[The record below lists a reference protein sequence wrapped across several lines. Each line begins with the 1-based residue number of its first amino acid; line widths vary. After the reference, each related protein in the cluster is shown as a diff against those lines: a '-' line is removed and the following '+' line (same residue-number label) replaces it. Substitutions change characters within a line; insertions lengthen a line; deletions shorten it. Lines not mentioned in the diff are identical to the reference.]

1 MMGPSEIAPSRPD
14 FDTAARRVSESAT
27 SLTERDL
34 LEPSVWAFG
43 EDGRLREDV
52 RFRET
57 PWGRWMGASDYL
69 ANDVLE
75 RELRRGERAELLW
88 QERCAELGRHV
99 GARAVVCEGDP
110 RLVFFGDRVRL
121 AARELS
127 EEPLLEEASPLEQY
141 RTHLPVLTLEAA
153 AASEPAGD
161 WGPKARA
168 QSVEPRGW
176 LRVDLDRPLNDRMF
190 VARLRGSSMD
200 DGHSGLRD
208 RAWVVFEFSFHR
220 GVAYD
225 SGKAKLDVLVR
236 GAFRD
241 PETGSYA
248 VKRWDRGA
256 EVRLRSL
263 NPDRVRYPD
272 IVVPDG
278 TLDELRVIATV
289 REALSPTAFARK
301 PRPRR
306 KVGTRALGTK
316 SDLQRLGDAVAARG
330 RSFFEG
336 SPPPDDGED
345 REVRW
350 GAELVCRSYD
360 EGGPHLEVGP
370 LVGLP
375 GFVKRLQLVGT
386 QWSQTFL
393 ASNARTFA
401 VRERVDVTTGPWTLV
416 APGFEEE
423 LEREL
428 GQLTVEPPHGDQL
441 TPFRVGADGIGRRVA
456 TVTPGERYRLLV
468 PPTIAVPEAQPLTN
482 GWRLW
487 EIEVDLEDASLVA
500 RLEELGLRVGEAQLA
515 LGWVPPLPERWSTS
529 PRGEEYACFAVGA
542 DPVVAIR
549 GGAIEEADDAVA
561 VLVRV
566 DTGESTHVPIEPGP
580 RAFLKLEGLA
590 VGRYVLA
597 VTHRRVAVRPVRLFF
612 EIDAVPT
619 PVVDAA
625 WRLLRDGEPVQNST
639 RLDLRELGSDSLRL
653 EGPPGWP
660 VAIVWEVQRRE
671 FLGSDTLDADG
682 SLSGDELLRPLEER
696 RRRERL
702 GDVTF
707 ELGELGAITVRHK
720 RHNSPAAV
728 RDAIAR
734 LTTQRSQLLSGQGSY
749 SDLLRFV
756 VGPVCDQLGFDL
768 GADDGEG
775 LFDGPGAV
783 TRWLE
788 RTEPVLLGLERKKVR
803 LLVLGDALESLR
815 THSVRTW
822 IDDRCRRA
830 GVRDAILTTGEL
842 WTEHRVDST
851 LNRRVYALGDVTN
864 DDEAWQAF
872 LEDFA
877 EGL

>member
-1 MMGPSEIAPSRPD
+1 MTRGHVELRRD
-14 FDTAARRVSESAT
+14 FDAAARRLAASPT
-27 SLTERDL
+27 SLTEREL
-34 LEPSVWAFG
+34 LEQSVWAFG
-43 EDGRLREDV
+43 EDGRLREDL

-57 PWGRWMGASDYL
+57 PWGRWMSASDYL

-75 RELRRGERAELLW
+75 RELRCGERAELPWL
-88 QERCAELGRHV
+88 ERCAELGRHV

-110 RLVFFGDRVRL
+110 RLVFSGDRVRL

-153 AASEPAGD
+153 AASEPAGE
-161 WGPKARA
+161 WGPKAPARA
-168 QSVEPRGW
+168 VEPRGW

-208 RAWVVFEFSFHR
+208 RAWVVFEFSFHH

-248 VKRWDRGA
+248 VKRWDRGG
-256 EVRLRSL
+256 EIRLRSL
-263 NPDRVRYPD
+263 NPDRERYPD
-272 IVVPDG
+272 IVVSDG

-306 KVGTRALGTK
+306 KIGTRAFRTE
-316 SDLQRLGDAVAARG
+316 SDLQRLGETVAARG

-336 SPPPDDGED
+336 SPPPEDGEE

-350 GAELVCRSYD
+350 GAELICRSCD

-375 GFVKRLQLVGT
+375 GFVKRLQLVGEE
-386 QWSQTFL
+386 WSRSFL
-393 ASNARTFA
+393 ASNARAFA
-401 VRERVDVTTGPWTLV
+401 VRERVDVATGPWTLV

-423 LEREL
+423 LAQEL
-428 GQLTVEPPHGDQL
+428 GAVAIEPPHGDQL
-441 TPFRVGADGIGRRVA
+441 TPFRVGADGIGRRVV

-468 PPTIAVPEAQPLTN
+468 PPTISIQEGQPLTN
-482 GWRLW
+482 GWRVW

-500 RLEELGLRVGEAQLA
+500 RLEALGLPVGEAQLA
-515 LGWVPPLPERWSTS
+515 VGWVPPLPERWASS
-529 PRGEEYACFAVGA
+529 PRGEEYACFAIGA
-542 DPVVAIR
+542 DPVVAVR
-549 GGAIEEADDAVA
+549 GGAIVEEDDAVA

-566 DTGESTHVPIEPGP
+566 DTGESTHVPLAPGP
-580 RAFLKLEGLA
+580 HAFLKLEGLA

-612 EIDAVPT
+612 EIDAAPA
-619 PVVDAA
+619 PFVDAA
-625 WRLLRDGEPVQNST
+625 WRLLREGEPIPDQT

-660 VAIVWEVQRRE
+660 VAIVWQVQRRE
-671 FLGSDTLDADG
+671 FLGSDTLGADG
-682 SLSGDELLRPLEER
+682 SLPGDELLRPLEER

-707 ELGELGAITVRHK
+707 DLGELGAITVRHK
-720 RHNSPAAV
+720 RRNSPEAV
-728 RDAIAR
+728 REAISK
-734 LTTQRSQLLSGQGSY
+734 LTMQRSDLLSGQGSY

-756 VGPVCDQLGFDL
+756 VAPVCDQLGFDL
-768 GADDGEG
+768 GADDAAG

-803 LLVLGDALESLR
+803 LLVLGEALESLR
-815 THSVRTW
+815 TPSVRAW
-822 IDDRCRRA
+822 IDERCRRA
-830 GVRDAILTTGEL
+830 DVRDAILTTGAL

-851 LNRRVYALGDVTN
+851 LNRRVYALGEVTQ